1 MKQQLVYYLDNCVY
15 SKMLEPD
22 FDWLLNSFLAGD
34 NRVAFSDV
42 HLEEMQD
49 NCANYARLLQR
60 LDALFIRNP
69 GVLHGEYHH
78 ICSLDECDIE
88 RRFIEHAD
96 FRTANQALYA
106 MLAPMQHLLGG
117 QKDATISDIAEG
129 TASEVSDL
137 LSQLVGDHVD
147 KISRSAVREKIKA
160 ALAGS
165 SEKLTSIDAEKSRL
179 IVETQFQATRH
190 GDPMRDMDPT
200 EKVAHLFST
209 LDEESRDEIEE
220 KYPLHFATKRPLA
233 SGELTVF
240 SFLLFTLG
248 LTKRK
253 GKFSGTRQL
262 QKFAA
267 EFKDAMHIEEASRCD
282 FFFTFDE
289 DASRLAAS
297 ALSYAGFPTQVVHLA
312 RR

>member
-1 MKQQLVYYLDNCVY
+1 
-15 SKMLEPD
+15 MLEPE
-22 FDWLLNSFLAGD
+22 FDWLLNAFLAGD

-49 NCANYARLLQR
+49 NSANYARLLQR

-69 GVLHGEYHH
+69 GALHGEYHP
-78 ICSLDECDIE
+78 ICSFDECDIE

-96 FRTANQALYA
+96 FRTANQAFCA

-117 QKDATISDIAEG
+117 QKDASISEILED
-129 TASEVSDL
+129 TNSEVSGL

-147 KISRSAVREKIKA
+147 KSSRSAVREKIKA
-160 ALAGS
+160 VLADS
-165 SEKLTSIDAEKSRL
+165 SKKLASIDAEESRL
-179 IVETQFQATRH
+179 LVETQFQGARH

-267 EFKDAMHIEEASRCD
+267 EFKDAMHIEDASRCD
-282 FFFTFDE
+282 CFFTFDE

-297 ALSYAGFPTQVVHLA
+297 TLSYAGFPTQVVHLA